1 MFCDRYN
8 YFCTDGVDL
17 GLKGELF
24 ALLLYALFHSL
35 LSLAL
40 LHLHLHHRSG
50 VEMVADLSICRLLRL
65 GWF

>member
-1 MFCDRYN
+1 MLCNEYDYLGA
-8 YFCTDGVDL
+8 DGVDL
-17 GLKGELF
+17 GLKGKLF

-50 VEMVADLSICRLLRL
+50 VEMVANLSICCFLRL